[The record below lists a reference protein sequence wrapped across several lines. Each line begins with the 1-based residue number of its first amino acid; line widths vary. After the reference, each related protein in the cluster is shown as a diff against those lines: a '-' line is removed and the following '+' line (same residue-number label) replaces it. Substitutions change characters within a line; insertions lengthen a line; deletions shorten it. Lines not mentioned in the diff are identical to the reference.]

1 MKGFRSSRAL
11 EIVFDL
17 VVISFIITI
26 ASNKLTNA
34 ADSNTTE
41 NVSVAVKQDP
51 AELGKMMLVV
61 ISIILKLFD

>member
-26 ASNKLTNA
+26 ASNKLTSA
-34 ADSNTTE
+34 ADANATKNDSL
-41 NVSVAVKQDP
+41 AVKQDP
-51 AELGKMMLVV
+51 VELGKMMVL
-61 ISIILKLFD
+61 ILIILKFQ